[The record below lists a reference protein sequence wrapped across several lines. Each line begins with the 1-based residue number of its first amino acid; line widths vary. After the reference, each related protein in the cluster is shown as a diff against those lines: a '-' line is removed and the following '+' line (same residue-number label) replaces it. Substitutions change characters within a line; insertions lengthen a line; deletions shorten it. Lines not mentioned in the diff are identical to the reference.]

1 MSKKIKKK
9 LIEFSTFDE
18 ERYARWTL
26 AVDESVRD
34 LEPYLKKLSFHVDPF
49 YGEQY
54 APELDELLL
63 AAKVDFFIT
72 TRGKAFERYVYRYRE
87 NQYHIL
93 WISEH
98 LLDDPSRAARTIE
111 GAILY
116 DTRLLHSSWL
126 SRWCVIIGGAYVT
139 ELPKLKKEWLRR
151 KKK

>member
-1 MSKKIKKK
+1 MSKKRKKK
-9 LIEFSTFDE
+9 LIEFSEFDE
-18 ERYARWTL
+18 ERHSRWTL

-98 LLDDPSRAARTIE
+98 LLDDPWRAARTIE

>member
-1 MSKKIKKK
+1 MLKKRKKK
-9 LIEFSTFDE
+9 LIEFSDFNE
-18 ERYARWTL
+18 ERYSRWAL

-54 APELDELLL
+54 PPELDELLL

-72 TRGKAFERYVYRYRE
+72 TRGKAFERYVRRYFRP
-87 NQYHIL
+87 NYNLL

-98 LLDDPSRAARTIE
+98 LLDDPSRAARAIE

-116 DTRLLHSSWL
+116 DPRSL
-126 SRWCVIIGGAYVT
+126 SDLA
-139 ELPKLKKEWLRR
+139 
-151 KKK
+151 